1 MSSSKSKLLKEIRD
15 LIKSVDRKLDKLLNR
30 KVLEEKG
37 LDHNQK
43 ELLKSLTKDS
53 MSLYSYHAL
62 SEIELPSQLAALG
75 SIRNEL
81 RTLAQTTN
89 FVPGTF
95 ASLPEHLRRTM
106 QAIVTLGEATAFQVS
121 QKTGR
126 SRAAESDYLNQLVDR
141 GFLKKARGQRN
152 SFSSFQ
158 FTHALPY
165 VRFSCT
171 IECEVLQLL
180 WSCASQT

>member
-1 MSSSKSKLLKEIRD
+1 
-15 LIKSVDRKLDKLLNR
+15 
-30 KVLEEKG
+30 
-37 LDHNQK
+37 
-43 ELLKSLTKDS
+43 
-53 MSLYSYHAL
+53 
-62 SEIELPSQLAALG
+62 
-75 SIRNEL
+75 
-81 RTLAQTTN
+81 
-89 FVPGTF
+89 
-95 ASLPEHLRRTM
+95 M